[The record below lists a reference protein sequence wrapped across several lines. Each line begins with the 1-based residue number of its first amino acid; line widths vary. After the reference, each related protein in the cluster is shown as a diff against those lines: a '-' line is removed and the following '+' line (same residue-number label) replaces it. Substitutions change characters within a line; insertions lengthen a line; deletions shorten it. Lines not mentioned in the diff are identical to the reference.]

1 MDDTRDTAYGCLVWE
16 GVDLALGEAFFI
28 CSGFLMSVVMEEV
41 NRRNRSSTEKR
52 EVMMCKR

>member
-28 CSGFLMSVVMEEV
+28 YTGFLMSVVMEKV
-41 NRRNRSSTEKR
+41 NRRNRSSTEK
-52 EVMMCKR
+52 EGGDSG